1 MPDTSRI
8 DRPVR
13 SRPSVF
19 VTTHWSVVLAAN
31 GQDPDASCE
40 AIEALCSGYWYP
52 LYAYARRRGNGVHDA
67 QDLTQAF
74 FARLLE
80 KSYLQSVD
88 REKGR
93 FRTFLLV
100 AFKRFLANE
109 WDRANAAKRGG
120 ARSFVPLDTAVAES
134 RYAVEPAAGISPEA
148 MYDRRWALTLIE
160 RVMNRLREEYAAGG
174 KTAEFEA
181 LKGYLAAERGG
192 IPYAEVSAQL
202 GINEGAAR
210 MTVHRLRRRFREVF
224 REEIA
229 QTIGSQEE
237 FQDEIRLMM
246 SALAT

>member
-8 DRPVR
+8 GRPAR
-13 SRPSVF
+13 PQPSVF
-19 VTTHWSVVLAAN
+19 VTTRWSVVLAAR
-31 GQDPDASCE
+31 GVDTGASRN
-40 AIEALCSGYWYP
+40 ALEALCRGYWYP
-52 LYAYARRRGNGVHDA
+52 LYAYARRKGNGVHDA

-80 KSYLQSVD
+80 KGYLQAVD

-93 FRTFLLV
+93 FRSFLLV

-109 WDRANAAKRGG
+109 WDRAKAAKRGG
-120 ARSFVPLDTAVAES
+120 TMTFVPLDTEVAET
-134 RYAVEPAAGISPEA
+134 RYAVEPAAGLSPEA

-160 RVMNRLREEYAAGG
+160 RAMNRLREEYASGG
-174 KTAEFEA
+174 KTAEFDA

-229 QTIGSQEE
+229 HTIGSQEE
-237 FQDEIRLMM
+237 FEDEIRLMM
-246 SALAT
+246 TALAS